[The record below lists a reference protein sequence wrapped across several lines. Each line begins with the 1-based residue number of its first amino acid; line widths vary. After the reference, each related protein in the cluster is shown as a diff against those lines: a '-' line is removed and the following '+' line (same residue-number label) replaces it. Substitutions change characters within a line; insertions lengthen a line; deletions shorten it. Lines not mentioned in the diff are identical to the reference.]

1 MNRNRWPIV
10 LGVVLALSLAL
21 SACAPAATPTPQPK
35 PATAAAQPT
44 SAQAQPTTAPTAAQ
58 AQQPVELRIVWWG
71 SQDRHDRTIKVINLF
86 MQQHPNIKITY
97 EFVAWADY
105 WTKLA
110 TQAAGEG
117 LPYIIQQ
124 DYAYIGEYT
133 NRNLLLPLDDYVKSG
148 VINTADVTPAELDG
162 GRVNGK
168 LVAINLGSNSQCW
181 VLDVDAFQKAGVPLP
196 APDWTW
202 ADMEKAAMQIHDK
215 LGIWGMG
222 PGLWDEQI
230 WASLYLSLGQ
240 WRYNAD
246 GTAIGYT
253 DDTPYVQ
260 HLERML
266 RLEKAGAIVPRAE
279 DVANYYGKS
288 VEAQPI
294 VEGKAA
300 MAYFWSNQIV
310 AVWKAAGENRNFKM
324 VPLPRMEGGKSA
336 NYIKPSQF
344 WSIAATSKHPKEAAM
359 FIDFFT
365 NSVEANEILM
375 AERGVPISSKVREAL
390 KPKLGKSQAAM
401 FDYVAEVSKTAQP
414 IPPADPPGHNDIV
427 KNVLYPQVA
436 DPVAFGQ
443 LTPAQ
448 GAAVLRK
455 EANAI
460 LAKNKK

>member
-1 MNRNRWPIV
+1 MNRKVWPIV
-10 LGVVLALSLAL
+10 LSVALVLTLAL

-35 PATAAAQPT
+35 PTTAAQPT
-44 SAQAQPTTAPTAAQ
+44 AAPAQQTAAP
-58 AQQPVELRIVWWG
+58 AATKAPEPVELRIIWWG

-86 MQQHPNIKITY
+86 MQKYPHIKITY

-110 TQAAGEG
+110 TQAAGNN
-117 LPYIIQQ
+117 LPDIIQQ

-133 NRNLLLPLDDYVKSG
+133 SRNLIIPLDDFVKSG
-148 VINTADVTPAELDG
+148 EINTKDVSEAELQG

-181 VLDVDAFQKAGVPLP
+181 VLDVDAFQKAGVALP
-196 APDWTW
+196 AEDWTW
-202 ADMEKAAMQIHDK
+202 ADLEKTAMQLHEK

-240 WRYNAD
+240 WRYNPE
-246 GTAIGYT
+246 GTAVGYT
-253 DDTPYVQ
+253 DDKPYIQ
-260 HLERML
+260 HLERMM
-266 RLEKAGAIVPRAE
+266 RLQKANAIVPRAE

-288 VEAQPI
+288 VEQQPI

-300 MAYFWSNQIV
+300 MAYMWSNQIV
-310 AVWKAAGENRNFKM
+310 AAWKAAGENRNFKL
-324 VPLPRMEGGKSA
+324 VPLPRVEGGKSA

-344 WSIAATSKHPKEAAM
+344 WSITANSKHPKEAAM

-390 KPKLGKSQAAM
+390 KPKLGKAQAVM
-401 FDYVAEVSKTAQP
+401 FDYVAQVSKNAQP

-443 LTPAQ
+443 LTPEKA
-448 GAAVLRK
+448 AAVLRQ